1 MGEPWFTTAFGA
13 HYPLLYAHRDEE
25 EAARCVDLLPR
36 LAPLAPGGAG
46 LPVLDLG
53 CGDGRHLVLLAG
65 RMQVVGVDLS
75 PHLLRAARERLA
87 GHKGLQAGLLR
98 ADMRDLPLA
107 EGVVGA
113 VLSLFTA
120 FGYFGSIGENSIVI
134 EEVARVMVSGGHWF
148 LDYLDCDRVRAEL
161 AAAPDGLWRERVLGP
176 CLFTEHRRLDRG
188 GEVVAK
194 EVTVT
199 PVPGRE
205 TEAAGLGVPGQ
216 GLRYIEQ
223 VALFAPEEL
232 DALAAA
238 SGLERTAAAG
248 GYDGVPLGEGD
259 RWILVYRKREG
270 ASS

>member
-1 MGEPWFTTAFGA
+1 MLEPWFATAFGA
-13 HYPLLYAHRDEE
+13 HYPLLYAHRDEA
-25 EAARCVDLLPR
+25 EAARCVDLLPT
-36 LAPLAPGGAG
+36 LAPLSPAGTG

-53 CGDGRHLVLLAG
+53 CGDGRHLALLAG
-65 RMQVVGVDLS
+65 RMPVVGVDLS
-75 PHLLRAARERLA
+75 PHLLLAARKRLA
-87 GHKGLQAGLLR
+87 GHKGLRAGLLR
-98 ADMRDLPLA
+98 ADMRALPLA
-107 EGVVGA
+107 EAAVGA

-120 FGYFGSIGENSIVI
+120 FGYFGDLQANAIVV
-134 EEVARVMVSGGHWF
+134 EEVARVMATGGHWF
-148 LDYLDCDRVRAEL
+148 LDYLDCDRVRGEL
-161 AAAPDGLWRERVLGP
+161 AGAPAGLRRERALGP
-176 CLFTEHRRLDRG
+176 CLFTEHRRLARN

-199 PVPGRE
+199 PVPGHE
-205 TEAAGLGVPGQ
+205 TEAADLGVPGQ

-238 SGLERTAAAG
+238 SGLERTASAG

-259 RWILVYRKREG
+259 RWILVYRKGGG